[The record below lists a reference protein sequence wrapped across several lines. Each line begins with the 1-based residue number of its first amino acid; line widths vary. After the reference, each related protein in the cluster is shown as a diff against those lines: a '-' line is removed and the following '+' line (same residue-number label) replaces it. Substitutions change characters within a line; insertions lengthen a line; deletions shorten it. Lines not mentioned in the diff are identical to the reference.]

1 MKIIAAALAA
11 LTLFGSSAQA
21 QTRTGEA
28 PSSYV
33 YLFAEYDHYTDSS
46 SLNGGGGGLG
56 WSLDRYLAVQAGGQ
70 YFRKSGFD
78 ITNFYGEVKLSL
90 PLTERLSVYASA
102 GGAYAEASTSVTLPT
117 APPMNVTVSTSSS
130 GYRAGLGAEYWFSR
144 HWGLRAGWH
153 EQDTGGKAGDLGIG
167 IAFRF

>member
-1 MKIIAAALAA
+1 MKIIAAGLAA
-11 LTLFGSSAQA
+11 ITMLGSPALA
-21 QTRTGEA
+21 QTRDT

-33 YLFAEYDHYTDSS
+33 YVFAEYDHYTDSS

-56 WSLDRYLAVQAGGQ
+56 WNLDRYLSVQAGGQ

-78 ITNFYGEVKLSL
+78 ITNFYGEVRLSL
-90 PLTERLSVYASA
+90 PLTERLSVFASA
-102 GGAYAEASTSVTLPT
+102 GGAYAEASTGITLPT
-117 APPMNVTVSTSSS
+117 APPMNVTVSTSGS
-130 GYRAGLGAEYWFSR
+130 GYRAGVGAEYWFSR

-153 EQDTGGKAGDLGIG
+153 EQDTDGKAGDLGVG

>member
-1 MKIIAAALAA
+1 MKIFAATLTAVAL
-11 LTLFGSSAQA
+11 LGSTAQA
-21 QTRTGEA
+21 QMVSRDT
-28 PSSYV
+28 PYF
-33 YLFAEYDHYTDSS
+33 YLFGEYDHYTDSS

-56 WSLDRYLAVQAGGQ
+56 WSLNRYLAVQAGAQ

-102 GGAYAEASTSVTLPT
+102 GGAYAEASTGVTLPT
-117 APPMNVTVSTSSS
+117 APPINVTVSKSGS
-130 GYRAGLGAEYWFSR
+130 GYRAGLGAEYWFSKN
-144 HWGLRAGWH
+144 WGLRAGWH
-153 EQDTGGKAGDLGIG
+153 EQDTDGKAGDLGVG